1 MRAMFDSK
9 TEVNILLYLITLSLE
24 LAVRINVM
32 IQIKEIRNHKS
43 LFIEYVSDISVK
55 IENIIVH
62 QSFFVLERES
72 IFCILKRSFEIVTCM
87 LRQIMNDESVQ
98 LIIFD
103 SENDSC
109 QTIFQ
114 VYKSDDAGDKR
125 GYKMMQKSI
134 HENLN

>member
-1 MRAMFDSK
+1 MFNSK
-9 TEVNILLYLITLSLE
+9 TEVNILLYSITLFLK
-24 LAVRINVM
+24 LAVRTNVM
-32 IQIKEIRNHKS
+32 VQMKETRNYKS

-55 IENIIVH
+55 IENVIVH
-62 QSFFVLERES
+62 QSFFILEKES
-72 IFCILKRSFEIVTCM
+72 IFCILERSFKIITHM
-87 LRQIMNDESVQ
+87 LRQIINNESVQ

-114 VYKSDDAGDKR
+114 VYKPDDAGDKR